1 MTNVLQRKV
10 FRDYSVIDSLEFMAR
25 LWVGYILIS
34 NSAVGTYTPLDS
46 LGIPEPNYSILK
58 AMWDTGF
65 MMHAVKLIE
74 LIGGICLIIN
84 FRVPL
89 VLVALIPVLLN
100 IYGVH
105 VFMFDSYITKG
116 LGMLVVAG
124 YLVFKHREKYIPL
137 FEK

>member
-1 MTNVLQRKV
+1 MTNILEKKV
-10 FRDYSVIDSLEFMAR
+10 FRDYSIIYSLEFLAR

-34 NSAVGTYTPLDS
+34 NSTVGTFIPLES
-46 LGIPEPNYSILK
+46 LGIPEPNFSILK

-74 LIGGICLIIN
+74 LFGGILLILN

-89 VLVALIPVLLN
+89 VLIALIPVLLN

-105 VFMFDSYITKG
+105 IFMFNSYFTKG
-116 LGMLVVAG
+116 LGMLIITG
-124 YLVFKHREKYIPL
+124 YLVYKHREKYTPL
-137 FEK
+137 FKK